1 MQADL
6 LKAGEIVGP
15 VLIERGDTLTVTET
29 STGGLIAAILLAVPG
44 ASAYFKGATVPY
56 SLPSRR
62 QWLVM
67 NKDSVADL
75 KPMSEA
81 MAMRFAEIAKDQ
93 LDSTWGI
100 AELGIAGP
108 TGAPY
113 GVAAGTSVI
122 AVAGPNPKAVTVV
135 TGHADRQA
143 NMQQFAQAAITLW
156 PQRWSLARSVS
167 REGLV

>member
-62 QWLVM
+62 QWLAM

-75 KPMSEA
+75 KPMSEG
-81 MAMRFAEIAKDQ
+81 MALRFAEIAKDQ

-113 GVAAGTSVI
+113 GVVAGTSVI

-143 NMQQFAQAAITLW
+143 NMQQFAQAAITL
-156 PQRWSLARSVS
+156 LATAL
-167 REGLV
+167 ELG